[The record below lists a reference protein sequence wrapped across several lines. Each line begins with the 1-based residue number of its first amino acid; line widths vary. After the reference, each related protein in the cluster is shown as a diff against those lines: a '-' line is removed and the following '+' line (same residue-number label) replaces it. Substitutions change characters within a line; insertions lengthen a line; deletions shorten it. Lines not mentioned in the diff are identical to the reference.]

1 MALLLSCNSLS
12 KSYGARPLFDDISFG
27 IQDGERIVLIGP
39 NGAGKSTLM
48 KIFAGSVQ
56 PDKGSMAFRNNAR
69 VAYLPQEDI
78 FPAGSTAMSV
88 LQEAM
93 AAQKL
98 DDMERDVE
106 ILDAHSGLD
115 HVVGLGSDREK
126 LGPFVVGQVFFA

>member
-27 IQDGERIVLIGP
+27 IQDGERIGLIGP

-69 VAYLPQEDI
+69 VAYLPQEDV
-78 FPAGSTAMSV
+78 FPAGATAMSV

-93 AAQKL
+93 APQKL

-106 ILDAHSGLD
+106 IYTL
-115 HVVGLGSDREK
+115 
-126 LGPFVVGQVFFA
+126 LGPV